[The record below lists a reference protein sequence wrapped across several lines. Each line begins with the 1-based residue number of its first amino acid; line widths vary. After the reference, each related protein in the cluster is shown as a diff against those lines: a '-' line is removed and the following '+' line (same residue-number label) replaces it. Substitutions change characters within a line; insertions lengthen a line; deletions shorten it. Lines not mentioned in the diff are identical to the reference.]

1 MDRELETKG
10 RIRSDEAG
18 KGERA
23 AGIEGCAD
31 RRRVQAQAIEE
42 REEEGAR
49 ACKRANNEDL
59 VCGRIGPMNDQLG
72 IRVFS
77 RQAQDS
83 GASESVRGNMP
94 PAWPHGIGS
103 ESW

>member
-1 MDRELETKG
+1 
-10 RIRSDEAG
+10 
-18 KGERA
+18 
-23 AGIEGCAD
+23 
-31 RRRVQAQAIEE
+31 
-42 REEEGAR
+42 
-49 ACKRANNEDL
+49 
-59 VCGRIGPMNDQLG
+59 LG